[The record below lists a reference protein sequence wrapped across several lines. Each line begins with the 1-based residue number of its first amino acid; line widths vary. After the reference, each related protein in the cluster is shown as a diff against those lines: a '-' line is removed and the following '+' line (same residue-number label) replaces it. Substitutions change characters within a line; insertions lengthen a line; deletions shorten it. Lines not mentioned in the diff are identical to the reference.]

1 MRKLTVIIVTIFLSI
16 VTFGQSYYW
25 SNGRKYLLTPNNRI
39 NTQQYNNNFLTDT
52 DTLHK
57 NSDNKPLMMI
67 CGGYE
72 LSFNGDILVKPLPNI
87 NISEII
93 ELCNE
98 KIKVKN
104 KSRYNT
110 FTLSVSSID
119 SLFNYANRIYESGL
133 VEYAHPDF
141 SIPIKKNVNRS
152 IIHKTVLS

>member
-1 MRKLTVIIVTIFLSI
+1 MK
-16 VTFGQSYYW
+16 
-25 SNGRKYLLTPNNRI
+25 
-39 NTQQYNNNFLTDT
+39 
-52 DTLHK
+52 
-57 NSDNKPLMMI
+57 
-67 CGGYE
+67 
-72 LSFNGDILVKPLPNI
+72 
-87 NISEII
+87 
-93 ELCNE
+93 